1 MRPLLLSLLLTRLLA
16 AEPGLLLGKDMPGK
30 SFSGPLPRASAYQR
44 QLATRLQA
52 DVTHLAVKIGERN
65 SVNAY
70 AKLNA
75 TRDWVRLQLT
85 LAGYRVRNHDF
96 QAGGKTFSNLE
107 CEIPGQSSGVV
118 LVGAHYD
125 SAENCP
131 AANDNGSG
139 VASLLALARYFKTLK
154 EKPKCTIRL
163 VAFANEEPP
172 HFWNESMGSLQYA
185 RMARKRGD
193 NMMAM
198 LSLETMGYYSDA
210 PGSQKFPPP
219 LGLAYPDKGN
229 YIVFVGDLKSGP
241 LVQQCVGLFR
251 KHASFPSEGGAL
263 PGQVEGVGWSDQWS
277 FWQVGVP
284 GVMVTDT
291 APMRYPH
298 YHRPSD
304 LPDKL
309 DYGRLARVVDGLGQ
323 VIWGLANRSR

>member
-1 MRPLLLSLLLTRLLA
+1 MRFLLVFLCLTGLA
-16 AEPGLLLGKDMPGK
+16 SAQPGLLLGKDMPGK
-30 SFSGPLPRASAYQR
+30 SFSGPLPRQTANQR
-44 QLATRLQA
+44 QLATRLRA
-52 DVTHLAVKIGERN
+52 DVTHLAVQIGERN

-70 AKLNA
+70 SKLNA
-75 TRDWVRLQLT
+75 ARDWIRLQLT
-85 LAGYRVRNHDF
+85 LAGYRVRSHNF

-107 CEIPGQSSGVV
+107 CEVPGQTDRVIV
-118 LVGAHYD
+118 VGAHYD

-139 VASLLALARYFKTLK
+139 VAALLALARHFKTLK
-154 EKPKCTIRL
+154 EKPKSTIRL

-172 HFWNESMGSLQYA
+172 HFWHESMGSLNYA

-193 NMMAM
+193 DMLAM
-198 LSLETMGYYSDA
+198 LSLETMGYYSDV
-210 PGSQKFPPP
+210 PDSQKFPAP
-219 LGLAYPDKGN
+219 LGLAYPNTGN

-241 LVQQCVGLFR
+241 LVQRCVGSFR
-251 KHASFPSEGGAL
+251 KHAAFPSEGGAL
-263 PGQVEGVGWSDQWS
+263 LGEMEGVGWSDHWS

-284 GVMVTDT
+284 AVMVTDT

-309 DYGRLARVVDGLGQ
+309 DYGRLARVVDGLGG
-323 VIWGLANRSR
+323 VIWDLAR

>member
-1 MRPLLLSLLLTRLLA
+1 MRLLLVFLCLTRLALA
-16 AEPGLLLGKDMPGK
+16 QPGLLLGKDMPGK
-30 SFSGPLPRASAYQR
+30 SFAGPLPRPTAYQR
-44 QLATRLQA
+44 QLATRLRA
-52 DVTHLAVKIGERN
+52 DVTHLAVTLGERN

-70 AKLNA
+70 PKLTA
-75 TRDWVRLQLT
+75 ARDWIRLQLT
-85 LAGYRVRNHDF
+85 LAGYRVRNYDF
-96 QAGGKTFSNLE
+96 QAKGKTFSNLE
-107 CEIPGQSSGVV
+107 CEVPGQTPRVIV
-118 LVGAHYD
+118 VGAHYD

-172 HFWNESMGSLQYA
+172 HFWHESMGSLNYA
-185 RMARKRGD
+185 RMARGRND
-193 NMMAM
+193 QIAAM

-219 LGLAYPDKGN
+219 LGLAYPATGN

-241 LVQQCVGLFR
+241 LVQRCIGSFR
-251 KHASFPSEGGAL
+251 KHASFPSQGGAL
-263 PGQVEGVGWSDQWS
+263 PGEMEGVGWSDHWS
-277 FWQVGVP
+277 FWQIGVP
-284 GVMVTDT
+284 AVMVTDT

-309 DYGRLARVVDGLGQ
+309 DYDRLARVVDGLGQ
-323 VIWGLANRSR
+323 VVLDLAR

>member
-1 MRPLLLSLLLTRLLA
+1 MRLLLVFLCLTRLALA
-16 AEPGLLLGKDMPGK
+16 QPGILLGKDMPGK
-30 SFSGPLPRASAYQR
+30 SFSGALPKETAYQR
-44 QLATRLQA
+44 QLTTRLRA

-75 TRDWVRLQLT
+75 ARDWIRLQMT

-107 CEIPGQSSGVV
+107 WEIAGQSSRVV
-118 LVGAHYD
+118 VVGAHYD

-139 VASLLALARYFKTLK
+139 VAALLALSRYFKTLK

-172 HFWNESMGSLQYA
+172 HFWHDSMGSLNYA

-193 NMMAM
+193 EMKAM
-198 LSLETMGYYSDA
+198 LSLETMGYYSDKA
-210 PGSQKFPPP
+210 GSQQFPGP
-219 LGLAYPDKGN
+219 LALAYPNVGN

-241 LVQQCVGLFR
+241 LVQQCVGSFR
-251 KHASFPSEGGAL
+251 KHASFPSQGAAL
-263 PGQVEGVGWSDQWS
+263 PGEVEGVGWSDHWS
-277 FWQVGVP
+277 FWGVGVP
-284 GVMVTDT
+284 AVMVTDT

-309 DYGRLARVVDGLGQ
+309 DYARLARVVDGLGR
-323 VIWGLANRSR
+323 VIWDLAAR